1 MPTTNGA
8 PYRIIQNVDQIP
20 AKGELSASS
29 PPWASPTFYIYQSTG
44 SGGDYANLE
53 AATASCVTSIIA
65 SNTKTYSFGGAT
77 RTFISSRGAYSRSAD
92 IPPRTDTTHKWMYAG
107 AGLEEAW
114 VSGSGFRD
122 STGKMK
128 SESGHYIV
136 LDSKGVAV
144 WGSTLVMWDEY
155 NRDNQLPPEQ
165 LELGDPRSQNS
176 PLWGNSVKNTAGQL
190 SAPPGESE

>member
-1 MPTTNGA
+1 MPTTTDA

-20 AKGELSASS
+20 AKGEMSAST
-29 PPWASPTFYIYQSTG
+29 PPWASPTYYIFQSTG

-53 AATASCVTSIIA
+53 AATSSCVTSILA
-65 SNTKTYSFGGAT
+65 SNTKTYSFGGST
-77 RTFISSRGAYSRSAD
+77 RTFISSRGAYSSSAD
-92 IPPRTDTTHKWMYAG
+92 IPLRTDPTHKWMYSG

-114 VSGSGFRD
+114 VSGSDFRD

-136 LDSKGVAV
+136 LDCNGAAV

-155 NRDNQLPPEQ
+155 SRDNQLIPEDK
-165 LELGDPRSQNS
+165 ELGNPRSQNRQ
-176 PLWGNSVKNTAGQL
+176 LWGNSVKNTAGNL
-190 SAPPGESE
+190 TAPPGESE